1 MTILRLPG
9 RKILAFLLCSPFV
22 CAAQP
27 GAIDAVFAAA
37 VQSSGGASPSVL
49 CVTSDATGN
58 VYIGGSFSQFG
69 GVPADRVAKLFAD
82 GTLDA
87 AFTSTVGLVGN
98 DVKAIAVQS
107 DGKILIGGNFTSVGG
122 VPRTYLA
129 RLNAD
134 GSLDE
139 GFAPSLNLPVFCLA
153 LQADGSIIVG
163 GQFFSPGFTRRG
175 LVRLFTDG
183 TIDPSFN
190 TGAGANNTVYDL
202 DIDPSGLIAIAGA
215 FTSYGGV
222 SANHVL
228 LLDGTGSVHAGF
240 VPGLGLD
247 GPAYA
252 IETFTGGRILVGG
265 EFDQV
270 NGTPSPAL
278 ACLAYDGTLHPGMT
292 TTGFSTSASVVAI
305 VDDINGLPLIGG
317 SFSAYAGQPRSM
329 FLRLLADGTL
339 DASFDV
345 GSGFAGTVVSDLVS
359 DPSGQV
365 LATGTFSGYRG
376 TPQNGVTR
384 VQNCA
389 LATYYLDAD
398 GDGLGDPAS
407 PQAACA
413 APSNHVLNSSD
424 CDDADADILG
434 QSMWYEDGD
443 GDGRGNSASSLLSC
457 AGLPGYVLDNT
468 DCDDTNGEL
477 YPGAACDDGDPRTVS
492 DELTANC
499 VCAGQAVD
507 VAAKVFLGG
516 PLNGTLMNDGLRS
529 AGLIPLTEPYTLLNF
544 HPNEAGG
551 GEQIAA
557 SVLAV
562 TGPDAI
568 VDWVMMRLRGD
579 QSPYEKQQLRMAL
592 LQRDGDIVDLDGLS
606 PVRFAL
612 QPGSYVL
619 EVHHRNHLGIMS
631 TQSMPPT
638 PTGTPISVD
647 LTLPATPCYGS
658 SARKQVGEA
667 MALWPGN
674 SLLDHRIA
682 FTGSGN
688 DRDRIL
694 VAVGST
700 TPNNLTTGQY
710 RLEDINLDGVVK
722 FTGTGNDR
730 DPILVTV
737 GSTTPNNIRL
747 EQVP

>member
-1 MTILRLPG
+1 MTMTRRPG
-9 RKILAFLLCSPFV
+9 RNFLASVLCAPLLTS
-22 CAAQP
+22 AQP
-27 GAIDAVFAAA
+27 GAIDAVFAAS
-37 VQSSGGASPSVL
+37 VQSSGGASSSVL
-49 CVTSDATGN
+49 CVSSDAMGN
-58 VYIGGSFSQFG
+58 AYIGGTFSQFG
-69 GVPADRVAKLFAD
+69 GIPADRVAKLFAD

-122 VPRTYLA
+122 VSRAYLA

-134 GSLDE
+134 GTLDT
-139 GFAPSLNLPVFCLA
+139 GFNPSLNLPVFCIA

-163 GQFFSPGFTRRG
+163 GQFYSPGFTRRG
-175 LVRLFTDG
+175 VARLFSDG
-183 TIDPSFN
+183 TMDPSFN
-190 TGAGANNTVYDL
+190 IGAGANNTVYDL
-202 DIDPSGLIAIAGA
+202 DIDPTGLIAIAGA
-215 FTSYGGV
+215 FTSYSGT

-228 LLDGTGSVHAGF
+228 LLDGTGSVQAGF
-240 VPGLGLD
+240 APLTGLD

-252 IETFTGGRILVGG
+252 IETFSGGRILVGG

-270 NGTPSPAL
+270 NGDPCPAL
-278 ACLAYDGTLHPGMT
+278 ACLAYDGAQHPAMT

-317 SFSAYAGQPRSM
+317 SFSSYSGQPRSM
-329 FLRLLADGTL
+329 FLRLLTDGTL

-345 GSGFAGTVVSDLVS
+345 GSGFAGTVVSDLAS

-365 LATGTFSGYRG
+365 LAAGTFSAYGS
-376 TPQNGVTR
+376 TSQNGVTR
-384 VQNCA
+384 VQNCV
-389 LATYYLDAD
+389 LTTYYLDAD

-407 PQAACA
+407 PQSACA
-413 APSNHVLNSSD
+413 TPSNHVLNNAD
-424 CDDADADILG
+424 CDDDDADVLG
-434 QSMWYEDGD
+434 AAAWYEDSD

-457 AGLPGYVLDNT
+457 DGIAGYVLDNT
-468 DCDDTNGEL
+468 DCDDTNGER

-499 VCAGQAVD
+499 ICAGQAVD

-516 PLNGTLMNDGLRS
+516 PLNGSLMNDGLRS

-544 HPNEAGG
+544 HLNEAGG
-551 GEQIAA
+551 GEQIDA
-557 SVLAV
+557 SVLSV
-562 TGPDAI
+562 TGADAI

-579 QSPYEKQQLRMAL
+579 QPPYAKQQLRMAL
-592 LQRDGDIVDLDGLS
+592 LQRDGDIVDLDGVS
-606 PVRFAL
+606 PVRFPL
-612 QPGSYVL
+612 LPGSYVL

-631 TQSMPPT
+631 TQPMPPT

-647 LTLPATPCYGS
+647 LTLPATPCYGT
-658 SARKQVGEA
+658 SARKQVGA
-667 MALWPGN
+667 TMALWPGN

>member
-1 MTILRLPG
+1 MTLTCPPG
-9 RKILAFLLCSPFV
+9 RLLLVLALYAPFRSP
-22 CAAQP
+22 AQP
-27 GAIDAVFAAA
+27 GAIDAAFAAA
-37 VQSSGGASPSVL
+37 VQSSGGASSSVL

-58 VYIGGSFSQFG
+58 AYIGGTFTQFG
-69 GVPADRVAKLFAD
+69 GVAANRLAKLFAD
-82 GTLDA
+82 GTLDVT
-87 AFTSTVGLVGN
+87 FTSTVGLVGN
-98 DVKAIAVQS
+98 DVKAVAVQS

-122 VPRTYLA
+122 VPRSYLA
-129 RLNAD
+129 RLNTD
-134 GSLDE
+134 GTLDT
-139 GFAPSLNLPVFCLA
+139 GFAPSLNLPVFCIA
-153 LQADGSIIVG
+153 LQADGSIVAG
-163 GQFFSPGFTRRG
+163 GQFFSAGFTRRG
-175 LVRLFTDG
+175 MARILTDG
-183 TIDPSFN
+183 SIDPTFN

-202 DIDPSGLIAIAGA
+202 DIDATGLIAIAGA
-215 FTSYGGV
+215 FTSYSGTP
-222 SANHVL
+222 ANHVV
-228 LLDGTGSVHAGF
+228 LLDASGSVHAGF
-240 VPGLGLD
+240 APTTGLD

-252 IETFTGGRILVGG
+252 IETFSGGRILVGG

-270 NGTPSPAL
+270 NGNPCPAL
-278 ACLAYDGTLHPGMT
+278 ACLAYDGLQHPAMS
-292 TTGFSTSASVVAI
+292 TTGFATSASVLAI

-317 SFSAYAGQPRSM
+317 SFSSYSGQPRSM

-345 GSGFAGTVVSDLVS
+345 GSGFAGTVVSDLAS

-365 LATGTFSGYRG
+365 LAAGTFSSFQG
-376 TPQNGVTR
+376 TSQNGVTR
-384 VQNCA
+384 IQNCV
-389 LATYYLDAD
+389 LTTYYLDAD

-407 PQAACA
+407 PLAACT

-424 CDDADADILG
+424 CDDTDDAVLG
-434 QSMWYEDGD
+434 AAAWYEDSD
-443 GDGRGNSASSLLSC
+443 GDGRGNSAASVLSC
-457 AGLPGYVLDNT
+457 DALPGYVLDNT
-468 DCDDTNGEL
+468 DCDDTDGER

-492 DELTANC
+492 DELSANC
-499 VCAGQAVD
+499 LCAGQAVD
-507 VAAKVFLGG
+507 VAAKIFLGG
-516 PLNGTLMNDGLRS
+516 PLNGTLMNDGLRT

-544 HPNEAGG
+544 HLNEAGG
-551 GEQIAA
+551 GEQIDA
-557 SVLAV
+557 SVLSVSGA
-562 TGPDAI
+562 DAI

-579 QSPYEKQQLRMAL
+579 QPPYTKQQLRMAL
-592 LQRDGDIVDLDGLS
+592 LQRDGDIVDLDGVS

-612 QPGSYVL
+612 LPGSYVL
-619 EVHHRNHLGIMS
+619 EVHHRNHLGIMC
-631 TQSMPPT
+631 TQPMPPT

-647 LTLPATPCYGS
+647 LTLPATPCYGTL
-658 SARKQVGEA
+658 ARKQVGGT

>member
-1 MTILRLPG
+1 MTLTCPPG
-9 RKILAFLLCSPFV
+9 RLLLVLALYAPFRSP
-22 CAAQP
+22 AQP
-27 GAIDAVFAAA
+27 GAIDAAFAAA
-37 VQSSGGASPSVL
+37 VQSSGGASSSVL

-58 VYIGGSFSQFG
+58 AYIGGTFTQFG
-69 GVPADRVAKLFAD
+69 GVAANRLAKLFAD
-82 GTLDA
+82 GTLDVT
-87 AFTSTVGLVGN
+87 FTSTVGLVGN
-98 DVKAIAVQS
+98 DVKAVAVQS

-122 VPRTYLA
+122 VPRSYLA
-129 RLNAD
+129 RLNTD
-134 GSLDE
+134 GTLDT
-139 GFAPSLNLPVFCLA
+139 GFAPSLNLPVFCIA
-153 LQADGSIIVG
+153 LQADGSIVAG
-163 GQFFSPGFTRRG
+163 GQFFSAGFTRRG
-175 LVRLFTDG
+175 MARILTDG
-183 TIDPSFN
+183 SIDPTFN

-202 DIDPSGLIAIAGA
+202 DIDATGLIAIAGA
-215 FTSYGGV
+215 FTSYSGTP
-222 SANHVL
+222 ANHVV
-228 LLDGTGSVHAGF
+228 LLDASGSVHAGF
-240 VPGLGLD
+240 APTTGLD

-252 IETFTGGRILVGG
+252 IETFSGGRILVGG

-270 NGTPSPAL
+270 NGNPCPAL
-278 ACLAYDGTLHPGMT
+278 ACLAYDGLQHPAMS
-292 TTGFSTSASVVAI
+292 TTGFATSASVLAI

-317 SFSAYAGQPRSM
+317 SFSSYSGQPRSM

-345 GSGFAGTVVSDLVS
+345 GSGFAGTVVSDLAS

-365 LATGTFSGYRG
+365 LAAGTFSSFQG
-376 TPQNGVTR
+376 TSQNGVTR
-384 VQNCA
+384 IQNCV
-389 LATYYLDAD
+389 LTTYYLDAD

-407 PQAACA
+407 PLAACT

-424 CDDADADILG
+424 CDDTDDAVLG
-434 QSMWYEDGD
+434 AAAWYEDSD
-443 GDGRGNSASSLLSC
+443 GDGRGNSAASVLSC
-457 AGLPGYVLDNT
+457 DALPGYVLDNT
-468 DCDDTNGEL
+468 DCDDTDGER

-492 DELTANC
+492 DELSANC
-499 VCAGQAVD
+499 LCAGQAVD
-507 VAAKVFLGG
+507 VAAKIFLGG
-516 PLNGTLMNDGLRS
+516 PLNGTLMNDGLRT

-544 HPNEAGG
+544 HLNEAGG
-551 GEQIAA
+551 GEQIDA
-557 SVLAV
+557 SVLSV
-562 TGPDAI
+562 TGADAI

-579 QSPYEKQQLRMAL
+579 QPPYAKQQLRMAL
-592 LQRDGDIVDLDGLS
+592 LQRDGDIVDLDGVS

-612 QPGSYVL
+612 LPGSYVL
-619 EVHHRNHLGIMS
+619 EVHHRNHLGIMC
-631 TQSMPPT
+631 TQPMPPT

-647 LTLPATPCYGS
+647 LTLPATLCYGTL
-658 SARKQVGEA
+658 ARKQVGGT